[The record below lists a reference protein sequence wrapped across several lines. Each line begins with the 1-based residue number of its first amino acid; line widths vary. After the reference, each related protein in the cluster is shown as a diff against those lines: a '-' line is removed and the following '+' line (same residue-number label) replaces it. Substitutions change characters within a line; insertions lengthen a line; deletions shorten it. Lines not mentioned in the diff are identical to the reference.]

1 MPSMAADWVLAGS
14 ADQGQTKLGER
25 DEVTGDYVR
34 HAGVVD
40 AALIGGSHLAVA
52 RREERQG

>member
-1 MPSMAADWVLAGS
+1 LAGS

-34 HAGVVD
+34 HAGAVD